1 MCKQNAQSQQ
11 NLLFDY
17 SRYRYKVA
25 DIEQC
30 AYESGWLQAHLV
42 SFISEG
48 QQEQHIVLTAL
59 AEDGTALGQ
68 EFAEKLLNIPTI
80 STGNVRVQEEASR
93 KLAFLYDNRRAALTV
108 QIEERNKALLDAEIQ
123 HIEKWA
129 EDQQLT
135 LENELKD
142 IKTKIKEKKRLL
154 SRSENAQQTLTLE
167 KDLNTLTRQQ
177 KRKRAEIF
185 ELEDE
190 IEEKRDGMID
200 KVKAFIQ
207 QHITEEELFCVHW
220 ALKK

>member
-1 MCKQNAQSQQ
+1 M
-11 NLLFDY
+11 
-17 SRYRYKVA
+17 
-25 DIEQC
+25 
-30 AYESGWLQAHLV
+30 
-42 SFISEG
+42 
-48 QQEQHIVLTAL
+48 LTAL

-68 EFAEKLLNIPTI
+68 EFAEKLLNVPTV
-80 STGNVRVQEEASR
+80 STGNVRVQEEASQ

-142 IKTKIKEKKRLL
+142 IKEKIKEKKRLL

-167 KDLNTLTRQQ
+167 KELNTLTRQQ

-185 ELEDE
+185 NLEDE

>member
-1 MCKQNAQSQQ
+1 M
-11 NLLFDY
+11 
-17 SRYRYKVA
+17 
-25 DIEQC
+25 
-30 AYESGWLQAHLV
+30 
-42 SFISEG
+42 
-48 QQEQHIVLTAL
+48 LTAL

-68 EFAEKLLNIPTI
+68 EFAEKLLNVPTI
-80 STGNVRVQEEASR
+80 STGNVRVQEEASQ
-93 KLAFLYDNRRAALTV
+93 KLASLYDNRRAALTV

-185 ELEDE
+185 NLEDE
-190 IEEKRDGMID
+190 IEERRDGMID

>member
-1 MCKQNAQSQQ
+1 M
-11 NLLFDY
+11 
-17 SRYRYKVA
+17 
-25 DIEQC
+25 
-30 AYESGWLQAHLV
+30 
-42 SFISEG
+42 
-48 QQEQHIVLTAL
+48 LTTL
-59 AEDGTALGQ
+59 AEDGTALSQ
-68 EFAEKLLNIPTI
+68 EFAEKLLNIP
-80 STGNVRVQEEASR
+80 SECTGKVRVQEEASQ
-93 KLAFLYDNRRAALTV
+93 KLASLYDNRRAALTV

-142 IKTKIKEKKRLL
+142 IKAKIKEKKRLL

-167 KDLNTLTRQQ
+167 KELNTLTRQQ

-185 ELEDE
+185 DLEDE

>member
-1 MCKQNAQSQQ
+1 M
-11 NLLFDY
+11 
-17 SRYRYKVA
+17 
-25 DIEQC
+25 
-30 AYESGWLQAHLV
+30 
-42 SFISEG
+42 
-48 QQEQHIVLTAL
+48 LTAL

-68 EFAEKLLNIPTI
+68 EFAEKLLNVPTI
-80 STGNVRVQEEASR
+80 STGNVRVQEEASQ
-93 KLAFLYDNRRAALTV
+93 KLASLYDNRRAALTV

-142 IKTKIKEKKRLL
+142 IKAKIKEKKRLL

-167 KDLNTLTRQQ
+167 KELNTLTRQQ

-185 ELEDE
+185 NLEDE

-207 QHITEEELFCVHW
+207 QHITEEKLFCVHW
-220 ALKK
+220 TLKK

>member
-1 MCKQNAQSQQ
+1 M
-11 NLLFDY
+11 
-17 SRYRYKVA
+17 
-25 DIEQC
+25 
-30 AYESGWLQAHLV
+30 
-42 SFISEG
+42 
-48 QQEQHIVLTAL
+48 LTAL